1 MVDTRTVPK
10 DGLDGRGYGLIAAG
24 VALHLLLAFA
34 FHLSPD
40 ETHYAL
46 YSVHPD
52 WSYFD
57 HPPMA
62 GWLQWPF
69 GAAASALGRVGIG
82 PNLLMRLLPM
92 ACWVISAVWMANLAA
107 RLYPGVTSVRRVA
120 LVLWLLAPVPHLLG
134 LALVPDSILM
144 PVLCAVMALC
154 WRLCHRA
161 ELPNVRLWLALGV
174 ALGLAGL
181 SKYTAIFIGLGA
193 VLVLFLAHGMSV
205 LKERGA
211 WLAVGLAALLITPV
225 IGWNAANDWISLA
238 YQANHAKGNAAW
250 EVRHVAVFAVVQVLG
265 YGLLLLVGIASGF
278 KKAVPEAKANEPT
291 AIEPQ
296 ASALSATGFCLC
308 FGLPPLLAMLYL
320 SGRGSSLPHWS
331 VTAWLALLPLAAAG
345 CARLLRPLPGV
356 TATSDLPMAP
366 VPRGRRVV
374 NGLMLFQGLCCVGLF
389 GLMLSGGTQREQGH
403 EATSLPGQV
412 PATARFNPFADLY
425 GWDDA
430 ALRARALAAQQ
441 ANTSVAKVKP
451 PTLAVMNWTLNS
463 RIAWYANQPTRVVQ
477 RHLDQ
482 FGLWW
487 GVLQPGDD
495 ALVVDWSQMSFAPP
509 VTQAGGLPQFETC
522 ELLEQLPVLRWGR
535 QIAHFNLQ
543 LCRNWQGPKE
553 TVHDRIRD

>member
-1 MVDTRTVPK
+1 MYR
-10 DGLDGRGYGLIAAG
+10 LIAAG
-24 VALHLLLAFA
+24 VTLHLLLAFA

-46 YSVHPD
+46 YSAHPD

-57 HPPMA
+57 HPPLA

-69 GAAASALGRVGIG
+69 GAAASAWGRVGVW

-92 ACWVISAVWMANLAA
+92 ACWAVAAVWLAA
-107 RLYPGVTSVRRVA
+107 LAAQLYPAVPAIRRA
-120 LVLWLLAPVPHLLG
+120 ALWLWVLAPLPHLLG

-154 WRLCHRA
+154 WRLCQRS
-161 ELPNVRLWLALGV
+161 EVGNLRLWLALGA

-181 SKYTAIFIGLGA
+181 SKYTAIFIGFGA
-193 VLVLFLAHGMSV
+193 IAALLLAHGLAV
-205 LKERGA
+205 LRQRGA
-211 WLAVGLAALLITPV
+211 WLALALAAGLITPV
-225 IGWNAANDWISLA
+225 IGWNAANGWISLA
-238 YQANHAKGNAAW
+238 YQANHARGNAAW
-250 EVRHVAVFAVVQVLG
+250 ELRHVAAFAVVQLLG
-265 YGLLLLVGIASGF
+265 YGLLLVVGVARGL
-278 KKAVPEAKANEPT
+278 KKTVLPPLPDKP
-291 AIEPQ
+291 IG
-296 ASALSATGFCLC
+296 SALSPAHFCLC
-308 FGLPPLLAMLYL
+308 FGLPPLLALLYL
-320 SGRGSSLPHWS
+320 SGRGSTLPHWS
-331 VTAWLALLPLAAAG
+331 VTAWLALVPLAAAG
-345 CARLLRPLPGV
+345 CALL
-356 TATSDLPMAP
+356 
-366 VPRGRRVV
+366 GRRLVV
-374 NGLMLFQGLCCVGLF
+374 GLLVFQGLCCAILL
-389 GLMLSGGTQREQGH
+389 GLMLSGGIQREQGLA
-403 EATSLPGQV
+403 ATSLPGQV
-412 PATARFNPFADLY
+412 PQTAHFNPFADLY
-425 GWDDA
+425 GWDVA
-430 ALRARALAAQQ
+430 ALRARALAAQHAHTDQGQ
-441 ANTSVAKVKP
+441 ARV

-509 VTQAGGLPQFETC
+509 VTQAGGPPAFETC

-553 TVHDRIRD
+553 TVHDRIGN

>member
-1 MVDTRTVPK
+1 MPAVSPG
-10 DGLDGRGYGLIAAG
+10 GLDSMAYRMVG
-24 VALHLLLAFA
+24 VGMALHLLLAFA

-69 GAAASALGRVGIG
+69 GAVASALGRVGVG

-92 ACWVISAVWMANLAA
+92 ACWAISAIWMAALAA
-107 RLYPGVTSVRRVA
+107 RLYPGVPFVQRAA
-120 LVLWLLAPVPHLLG
+120 LCLWLLSPVPHLLG
-134 LALVPDSILM
+134 LALVPDSLLM
-144 PVLCAVMALC
+144 PLLCAVMALC
-154 WRLCHRA
+154 WRLCQRS
-161 ELPNVRLWLALGV
+161 EVGNVRLWLALGV

-193 VLVLFLAHGMSV
+193 VLALLLAHGLQV
-205 LKERGA
+205 LKQPGA
-211 WLAVGLAALLITPV
+211 WLALVLAALLITPV
-225 IGWNAANDWISLA
+225 IGWNAANGWISLV

-250 EVRHVAVFAVVQVLG
+250 ELRHVAVFVVVQLLG
-265 YGLLLLVGIASGF
+265 YGLLLVLGVASGL
-278 KKAVPEAKANEPT
+278 KKQAVPAAGKPAVPT
-291 AIEPQ
+291 M
-296 ASALSATGFCLC
+296 SAARFCLC
-308 FGLPPLLAMLYL
+308 FGLPPLLSMLYL

-345 CARLLRPLPGV
+345 CARLLQRLPGPSV
-356 TATSDLPMAP
+356 AW
-366 VPRGRRVV
+366 VPWGRRMVL
-374 NGLMLFQGLCCVGLF
+374 GLAIFQGLSCLGLF
-389 GLMLSGGTQREQGH
+389 GLMVSGGTQSERGL
-403 EATSLPGQV
+403 EATGLPGQV
-412 PATARFNPFADLY
+412 PATAQFNPFADLY
-425 GWDDA
+425 GWDAA
-430 ALRARALAAQQ
+430 ALRARALAAQHARALP
-441 ANTSVAKVKP
+441 ANGQVRP

-463 RIAWYANQPTRVVQ
+463 RIAWYADQPTMVVQ
-477 RHLDQ
+477 RHLNQ

-509 VTQAGGLPQFETC
+509 VTQAGGLPLFETC

-553 TVHDRIRD
+553 TVHDRIRH